1 MEAKTE
7 KNNFSVIINF
17 RDKTTAENTRKA
29 GKASRRNKS
38 H

>member
-7 KNNFSVIINF
+7 KNNFSVIISF
-17 RDKTTAENTRKA
+17 RDKTTAKNTKFT